1 MKRVTA
7 IAVLLVAAAVLGGC
21 GARDLMLGTNS
32 DYLFTVMDSVAAP
45 GAPTQLRVQIR
56 GGDFLRGQPGL
67 AVRYYRDGKLFKV
80 AETDTDGAAAVTFT
94 PDAPGN
100 YEFVVQIGAAGL
112 REIPPAP
119 ETLLVACR
127 ATDAPMVVVDL
138 DKTVVASGFEAVLL
152 GKAKPMAQSQR
163 VLARLAGERNIIYL
177 THRPDYF
184 GPKSK
189 RWLAENGYPRGPLLM
204 STVGGFLKGSG
215 AFKTG
220 RIAEL
225 QKTFS
230 KIEIGIGDKIS
241 DGQAYLDNGMR
252 AIVILD
258 MPPEDDPDRREGLM
272 ELAEQL
278 GKLGDKAQ
286 VVTGWDQ
293 VEKALFDGASYPPA
307 AARKHLLDMA
317 RAPSPKAN

>member
-21 GARDLMLGTNS
+21 GARDLMLGTKS

-45 GAPTQLRVQIR
+45 GVQTQLHVQIR

-80 AETDTDGAAAVTFT
+80 TETGDDGIASVSFT
-94 PDAPGN
+94 PDSPGD
-100 YEFVVQIGAAGL
+100 YEFVVQIAAAGL
-112 REIPPAP
+112 REMPPAP

-127 ATDAPMVVVDL
+127 ATEAPMVVVDL

-163 VLARLAGERNIIYL
+163 VLARLASERSIIYL

-184 GPKSK
+184 GPKSR

-204 STVGGFLKGSG
+204 STMGGFLKGSES
-215 AFKTG
+215 FKAG

-225 QKTFS
+225 KKTFS

-258 MPPEDDPDRREGLM
+258 MPPEDDLDRREDLR
-272 ELAEQL
+272 ELAKKL
-278 GKLGDKAQ
+278 GTLGDKAQ

-317 RAPSPKAN
+317 KAPPAPAN